1 MSTLHGLMSAA
12 LVYLGLMAITVWLRG
27 KLPAAIGRFSA
38 VVAAALALFALEHVV
53 GLGSLNA
60 LWPVLIALAAWV
72 LWRRRETLSDAAY
85 WRDELPFLLVF
96 AWAVLW
102 RGLDPDIEPTGE
114 QIPNLYFISQYLS
127 GARLP
132 PPDQWFG
139 DAQPFDFY
147 YAFQHYSAALLGR
160 VLDLPGGQAMN
171 LAFCLLFGFAG
182 SLAWYAAK
190 AWDVPRAGRVL
201 LLATIFV
208 GGSGLAP
215 LVQFSVSMPTET
227 QAERAYAASTAI
239 WASTRWSGVYEE
251 RINTPAGEVMFRD
264 ERWNANVENAP
275 DLPLETFLYYTLLG
289 DFHPPLGGFLILIF
303 SLALIAALSTS
314 SGQLPS
320 RSTRWMTALLA
331 VTPALA
337 LVTNAWVFPLQLG
350 LVALW
355 LIVRWM
361 RFKETTL
368 IRDAALGAVA
378 SVLCIAPFLASFA
391 SSALSPS
398 VEVVPEI
405 YRTRLSILLAVLW
418 PIALVTLSLLIA
430 KVRDLWAWA
439 LVVFIIAAG
448 LASEWL
454 FFDDPLPG
462 RYDRFNTVLKVW
474 SWLWVA
480 VLAGLA
486 PIALASRSIWARRL
500 GVATLALLLLPGAWN
515 ASRYLWNAEFPHA
528 GRWSGDAW
536 LRQDAAHNQ
545 LLQHLQHSPKGVV
558 LENPRRDAYSSHAA
572 LALFAA
578 QPSAIGWWGTQNVWR
593 GGSAVIE
600 QRAKESRQLFA
611 GTLSDSRVWLAEH
624 RVDYILWTRE
634 EATTLGP
641 RFQTLDDALSADYE
655 FRAIDYV
662 GSAPIGLWQRRKLLG
677 AVAP

>member
-12 LVYLGLMAITVWLRG
+12 IVYLGLMAVTVSLRG
-27 KLPAAIGRFSA
+27 TLPAPIGRFSA
-38 VVAAALALFALEHVV
+38 VLAAALILFAIEHFV
-53 GLGSLNA
+53 GLGSLSA
-60 LWPVLIALAAWV
+60 LWPLLTALAAWR
-72 LWRRRETLSDAAY
+72 LWRRRDTLSDITY
-85 WRDELPFLLVF
+85 WRDELPFLGVF
-96 AWAVLW
+96 AWAALW

-139 DAQPFDFY
+139 EAQQFDFY
-147 YAFQHYSAALLGR
+147 YAFQHYSAALLAR
-160 VLDLPGGQAMN
+160 VLELSGGQAMN

-190 AWDVPRAGRVL
+190 AWGVPRAARAL

-215 LVQFSVSMPTET
+215 LVQVSVSMPTDT
-227 QAERAYAASTAI
+227 PAEKAYAASTAI

-251 RINTPAGEVMFRD
+251 RINTPAGEAIFRD
-264 ERWNANVENAP
+264 ERWNANVQNSP

-289 DFHPPLGGFLILIF
+289 DFHPPLGGFLILMF
-303 SLALIAALSTS
+303 SLALIAALSQP
-314 SGQLPS
+314 SGETPS
-320 RSTRWMTALLA
+320 RSTRWMTGLLA

-337 LVTNAWVFPLQLG
+337 LITNAWIFPLQLG

-355 LIVRWM
+355 LIVRWL
-361 RFKETTL
+361 RFNETNL
-368 IRDAALGAVA
+368 VLDAARGAVV
-378 SVLCIAPFLASFA
+378 SGICIAPFLASFA

-398 VEVVPEI
+398 IEVVPDI
-405 YRTRLSILLAVLW
+405 YRTRVSILLAVLW
-418 PIALVTLSLLIA
+418 PVGLIILSLVIA
-430 KVRDLWAWA
+430 RVRDYWAWTLLA
-439 LVVFIIAAG
+439 LIMAAG

-454 FFDDPLPG
+454 FFDDPLSE

-480 VLAGLA
+480 VLVGLA
-486 PIALASRSIWARRL
+486 PIALASRSIWSRRL
-500 GVATLALLLLPGAWN
+500 SAATLTLLLLPGAWN

-528 GRWSGDAW
+528 GKWRGDAW

-545 LLQHLQHSPKGVV
+545 LLMHLQSVPKGVV
-558 LENPRRDAYSSHAA
+558 LENPRREAYSSHAA

-578 QPSAIGWWGTQNVWR
+578 QPSLIGWWATQNVWR
-593 GGSAVIE
+593 GGSVAIE
-600 QRAKESRQLFA
+600 RRAEQSRQLYA
-611 GTLSDSRVWLAEH
+611 GTLTDARVWLAEH
-624 RVDYILWTRE
+624 RVDYILWARE
-634 EATTLGP
+634 DATTLGP
-641 RFQTLDDALSADYE
+641 RFQALNDALAADYE
-655 FRAIDYV
+655 FRAFETV
-662 GSAPIGLWQRRKLLG
+662 GAVPIGLWQRRTLLG

>member
-1 MSTLHGLMSAA
+1 VSTLHGLMSAA
-12 LVYLGLMAITVWLRG
+12 LVYLGLMAITVSLRG
-27 KLPAAIGRFSA
+27 KLPSAIGRFSA
-38 VVAAALALFALEHVV
+38 VVAAALAFFAIEHFV
-53 GLGSLNA
+53 GLGSLT
-60 LWPVLIALAAWV
+60 LWPVLTAVAAWA
-72 LWRRRETLSDAAY
+72 LWYRRETLSDAAY

-96 AWAVLW
+96 AWAALW

-139 DAQPFDFY
+139 EAQRFDFY
-147 YAFQHYSAALLGR
+147 YAFQHYSAALLAR
-160 VLDLPGGQAMN
+160 VLDLSAGQAMN
-171 LAFCLLFGFAG
+171 LSFCLLFGFAG

-190 AWDVPRAGRVL
+190 AWNVPRAARAL

-215 LVQFSVSMPTET
+215 LVQLSVSMPTDT
-227 QAERAYAASTAI
+227 SAEKAYAASTAI

-251 RINTPAGEVMFRD
+251 RINTPAGEAMFRD
-264 ERWNANVENAP
+264 ERWNTNLENAP

-289 DFHPPLGGFLILIF
+289 DFHPPLGGFLILLF
-303 SLALIAALSTS
+303 SLALIAALSRSLEQPTS
-314 SGQLPS
+314 RRS
-320 RSTRWMTALLA
+320 RVMAVLLA
-331 VTPALA
+331 ATPVLA
-337 LVTNAWVFPLQLG
+337 LITNAWVFPLQLG
-350 LVALW
+350 LVTLW

-361 RFKETTL
+361 GFRERAL
-368 IRDAALGAVA
+368 IRDAAVGAVA

-398 VEVVPEI
+398 VETVADI

-418 PIALVTLSLLIA
+418 PVGLLMLSLVIG
-430 KVRDLWAWA
+430 KVRELWAWA
-439 LVVFIIAAG
+439 LVVFVVAAG
-448 LASEWL
+448 VASEWV

-462 RYDRFNTVLKVW
+462 RYERFNTVLKVW

-486 PIALASRSIWARRL
+486 PIALASHSTWARRL
-500 GVATLALLLLPGAWN
+500 AAATLALLLLPGAWN

-545 LLQHLQHSPKGVV
+545 ILMHLQHSPRGVV

-572 LALFAA
+572 IALFAE
-578 QPSAIGWWGTQNVWR
+578 QPSLIGWWGTQNVWR

-600 QRAKESRQLFA
+600 RRTDESRRLFA
-611 GTLSDSRVWLAEH
+611 GTLTDSRVWLAEH

-634 EATTLGP
+634 DATTLGP
-641 RFQTLDDALSADYE
+641 RFQALDDTLSADYE
-655 FRAIDYV
+655 FRTFEYV
-662 GSAPIGLWQRRKLLG
+662 GAVPIGLWQRRKLLG
-677 AVAP
+677 AIGP